1 MNFSHD
7 SHSLMIVYSFI
18 IGYIFSMG
26 LLADK
31 FDDVTNNLNKI
42 YMALLMAFS
51 MGVYWYGYNDNIYMT
66 SMYIILCIIIIILI
80 RLQVAI
86 NDKQFLLSI
95 IEHHSA
101 AITMSKKN
109 IKKILKK

>member
-7 SHSLMIVYSFI
+7 LMIVYSFI

-66 SMYIILCIIIIILI
+66 SMYIILCIIIL
-80 RLQVAI
+80 
-86 NDKQFLLSI
+86 
-95 IEHHSA
+95 
-101 AITMSKKN
+101 
-109 IKKILKK
+109 